1 MGSESKL
8 KPIEVKIVADPS
20 YVTVVRSAVR
30 SAAELVGM
38 AEADIDSVN
47 LALSEAITNVIRH
60 GYGGSCDEPIILNI
74 NHLPEDSGGEA
85 LEFILR
91 DFGKQVA
98 PETIKSRDLD
108 EIRPGG
114 LGVHI
119 IKSVMDE
126 VSYDCAEEKG
136 MTLRMVKRV
145 NREK

>member
-1 MGSESKL
+1 MSSDSKL
-8 KPIEVKIVADPS
+8 KPIEVKIVADPN
-20 YVTVVRSAVR
+20 YVSVVRSAVR
-30 SAAELVGM
+30 SAAALVGM
-38 AEADIDSVN
+38 AEEDIDSVN

-74 NHLPEDSGGEA
+74 NHLTDDPDGEA
-85 LEFILR
+85 LEFVLR

-119 IKSVMDE
+119 IKSIMDE

-145 NREK
+145 KRAP